1 MTCSRHDQLHI
12 RYLLWY
18 HLLLFIWL
26 ILIWSVYD
34 SQVAHCIKHNLYTES
49 VTFHHCYE
57 YYMSLLLFTCC
68 VNLRLLNKLETWIKN
83 KISPVYQNA
92 KPNRFT
98 IMQDLQ
104 RFKHHSCINI
114 YAYSCL
120 KPLSNPLKAVF
131 KQLKPC
137 LNHGIHVLFEHGF
150 YLKILKTGC
159 RLFMWRQ
166 TIMQGCPEISIF
178 VLIVVDVNVNTFLTE
193 WHQKE
198 RKTKWHLW
206 MFTVL
211 SKWLYHDFSCVS
223 DGSFHGII

>member
-1 MTCSRHDQLHI
+1 MT
-12 RYLLWY
+12 
-18 HLLLFIWL
+18 
-26 ILIWSVYD
+26 WSVYD
-34 SQVAHCIKHNLYTES
+34 SQVAHCIKLNLLTES

-57 YYMSLLLFTCC
+57 YYMSFLLFTCC

-104 RFKHHSCINI
+104 HFKHHSCINI
-114 YAYSCL
+114 YAHSCL

-150 YLKILKTGC
+150 YLKILKAGC

-166 TIMQGCPEISIF
+166 TIMQGCPEISILSWF
-178 VLIVVDVNVNTFLTE
+178 LLTSMSIHFSRNDVKKSEKQNGIFECL
-193 WHQKE
+193 HCCQSDF
-198 RKTKWHLW
+198 H
-206 MFTVL
+206 
-211 SKWLYHDFSCVS
+211 HDFSCVS